1 MINNFFISFKVKL
14 VSVVIHLI
22 FIAVILTNCS
32 NIQQREADIV
42 ASVKGIGDISFNE
55 LQNHYRDYQFDLKY
69 RNNPEQGY
77 QEALQS
83 LVLFKRKVADF
94 KREEMYENKKL
105 MNPIQ
110 RYVNE
115 EIRRL
120 YFEVEYL
127 GKYINEASITSYYQ
141 LINKEITYQQLILNK
156 YQNQNTNLEISVES
170 RIDQILSE
178 FNSGTEFDTIVSKY
192 SEDITSNNNGLMPP
206 INWQNGWLN
215 STNRAI
221 SSMNIGDIEVLE
233 SESLYYIIKIS
244 DIKII
249 DIPQLNNIRP
259 IIIKNLREQ
268 YLDRALQEFAFMED
282 NIVDTKDFEWN
293 EEAIKEIASWSKDDS
308 FFLGRYKNTINE
320 AISLSNNK
328 TIIKYNL
335 KDIKYDDLLYF
346 LNDLLIPGIEKDISE
361 NDLKNYIDEAIRTDL
376 IIQKAKDLGYD
387 EKILTENA
395 TDALEFQYQK
405 IYTIENVDNNIPT
418 ANETILKEFYNEHKD
433 SLLYQYALTSIY
445 VKLFDEKSDALKMIE
460 NINAGE
466 SFEQAANRTYKVKSF
481 IKNKEGKISSYYS
494 NEEPIFGNIAFEME
508 PNEIIGPINT
518 YELDVQKFAVIK
530 SSRKIKEKTPAF
542 NEIENL
548 EKRFETYHREQLNQR
563 VKDVLA
569 SKYPVLT
576 FDDIISKNIKSGVYD
591 KQ

>member
-1 MINNFFISFKVKL
+1 MSFKVKL
-14 VSVVIHLI
+14 VSTVIHLI
-22 FIAVILTNCS
+22 FTAVILTNCS
-32 NIQQREADIV
+32 NIQHREADIV

-69 RNNPEQGY
+69 RDNPKQGY

-94 KREEMYENKKL
+94 KKEEMYENKKL

-115 EIRRL
+115 EIRRI
-120 YFEVEYL
+120 YFEEEYL

-141 LINKEITYQQLILNK
+141 LMNKEITYQQLVLNK
-156 YQNQNTNLEISVES
+156 FHNQNSNSETNVKS

-178 FNSGTEFDTIVSKY
+178 INSGTDFDILVSRY
-192 SEDITSNNNGLMPP
+192 SEDITNNNNGLMPP
-206 INWQNGWLN
+206 INWRNGWLN

-233 SESLYYIIKIS
+233 SESMYYIIKIS
-244 DIKII
+244 DIKIV
-249 DIPQLNNIRP
+249 DIPQLNDIRP
-259 IIIKNLREQ
+259 TIIKNLREQ

-282 NIVDTKDFEWN
+282 NIVDTKDFKWN
-293 EEAIKEIASWSKDDS
+293 EEAVKEITNWSKDDS
-308 FFLGRYKNTINE
+308 FFLGRYKDTINK
-320 AISLSNNK
+320 AINLSNNK
-328 TIIKYNL
+328 TIISNNL
-335 KDIKYDDLLYF
+335 EEIKYDDLLYF
-346 LNDLLIPGIEKDISE
+346 LNDILIPGIEKDISE
-361 NDLKNYIDEAIRTDL
+361 NDLKNYIVEAIRTDL
-376 IIQKAKDLGYD
+376 IIKKAKDLGYD
-387 EKILTENA
+387 EKILTGNA

-405 IYTIENVDNNIPT
+405 IYTIENVDNKIPT
-418 ANETILKEFYNEHKD
+418 ANDTFLKEFYNEHKD

-445 VKLFDEKSDALKMIE
+445 VKLFYEKSEALKMIE

-494 NEEPIFGNIAFEME
+494 KEEPILGNIAFEME

-518 YELDVQKFAVIK
+518 YELGIQKFAVIK
-530 SSRKIKEKTPAF
+530 SSRKIEEKVPTF

-548 EKRFETYHREQLNQR
+548 EKLFEAYYREQLNQR

-569 SKYPVLT
+569 SKYPVIT
-576 FDDIISKNIKSGVYD
+576 FDDIISKNIKNGIYD

>member
-1 MINNFFISFKVKL
+1 MSFKVKL
-14 VSVVIHLI
+14 VSTVIHLI
-22 FIAVILTNCS
+22 FTAVILTNCS
-32 NIQQREADIV
+32 NIQHREADIV

-69 RNNPEQGY
+69 RDNPKQGY

-94 KREEMYENKKL
+94 KKEEMYENKKL

-120 YFEVEYL
+120 YFEEEYL

-141 LINKEITYQQLILNK
+141 LMNKEITYQQLVLNK
-156 YQNQNTNLEISVES
+156 FHNQNSNSETNVKS

-178 FNSGTEFDTIVSKY
+178 INSGTDFDVLVSRY
-192 SEDITSNNNGLMPP
+192 SEDITNNNNGLMPP
-206 INWQNGWLN
+206 INWRNGWLN

-233 SESLYYIIKIS
+233 SESMYYIIKIS

-249 DIPQLNNIRP
+249 DIPQLNDIRP
-259 IIIKNLREQ
+259 TIIKNLREQ

-282 NIVDTKDFEWN
+282 NIVDTKDFKWN
-293 EEAIKEIASWSKDDS
+293 EEAVKEITNWSKDDS
-308 FFLGRYKNTINE
+308 FFLGRYKDTINE
-320 AISLSNNK
+320 AINLSNNK
-328 TIIKYNL
+328 TIISNNL
-335 KDIKYDDLLYF
+335 EEIKYDDLLYF
-346 LNDLLIPGIEKDISE
+346 LNDILIPGIEKDISE
-361 NDLKNYIDEAIRTDL
+361 NDLKNYIVEAIRTDL
-376 IIQKAKDLGYD
+376 IIKKAKDLGYD
-387 EKILTENA
+387 EKILTGNA

-405 IYTIENVDNNIPT
+405 IYTIENVDNKIPT
-418 ANETILKEFYNEHKD
+418 ANDTFLKEFYNEHKD

-445 VKLFDEKSDALKMIE
+445 VKLFYEKSEALKMIE

-494 NEEPIFGNIAFEME
+494 KEEPILGNIAFEME

-518 YELDVQKFAVIK
+518 YELGIQKFAVIK
-530 SSRKIKEKTPAF
+530 SSRKIEEKVPTF

-548 EKRFETYHREQLNQR
+548 EKLFEAYYREQLNQR

-569 SKYPVLT
+569 SKYPVIT
-576 FDDIISKNIKSGVYD
+576 FDDIISKNIKNGIYD

>member
-1 MINNFFISFKVKL
+1 MSFKVKL
-14 VSVVIHLI
+14 VSTVIHLI
-22 FIAVILTNCS
+22 FTAVILTNCS
-32 NIQQREADIV
+32 NIQHREADIV

-69 RNNPEQGY
+69 RDNPKQGY

-94 KREEMYENKKL
+94 KKEEMYENKKL

-120 YFEVEYL
+120 YFEEEYL

-141 LINKEITYQQLILNK
+141 LMNKEITYQQLVLNK
-156 YQNQNTNLEISVES
+156 FHNQNSNSETNVKS

-178 FNSGTEFDTIVSKY
+178 INSGTDFDILISRY
-192 SEDITSNNNGLMPP
+192 SEDITNNNNGLMPP
-206 INWQNGWLN
+206 INWRNGWLN

-233 SESLYYIIKIS
+233 SESMYYIIKIS

-249 DIPQLNNIRP
+249 DIPQLNDIRP
-259 IIIKNLREQ
+259 TIIKNLREQ

-282 NIVDTKDFEWN
+282 NIVDTKDFKWN
-293 EEAIKEIASWSKDDS
+293 EEAVKEITNWSKDDS
-308 FFLGRYKNTINE
+308 FFLGRYKDTINE
-320 AISLSNNK
+320 AINLSNNK
-328 TIIKYNL
+328 TIISNNL
-335 KDIKYDDLLYF
+335 EEIKYDDLLYF
-346 LNDLLIPGIEKDISE
+346 LNDILIPGIEKDISE
-361 NDLKNYIDEAIRTDL
+361 NDLKNYIVEAIRTDL
-376 IIQKAKDLGYD
+376 IIKKAKDLGYD
-387 EKILTENA
+387 EKILTGNA

-405 IYTIENVDNNIPT
+405 IYTIENVDNKIPT
-418 ANETILKEFYNEHKD
+418 ANDTFLKEFYNEHKD

-445 VKLFDEKSDALKMIE
+445 VKLFYEKSEALKMIE

-494 NEEPIFGNIAFEME
+494 KEEPILGNIAFEME

-518 YELDVQKFAVIK
+518 YELGIQKFAVIK
-530 SSRKIKEKTPAF
+530 SSRKIEEKVPTF

-548 EKRFETYHREQLNQR
+548 EKLFEAYYREQLNQR

-569 SKYPVLT
+569 SKYPVIT
-576 FDDIISKNIKSGVYD
+576 FDDIISKNIKNGIYD

>member
-1 MINNFFISFKVKL
+1 M
-14 VSVVIHLI
+14 
-22 FIAVILTNCS
+22 ILTNCS

-141 LINKEITYQQLILNK
+141 LMNKEVTYQQLILNK

-178 FNSGTEFDTIVSKY
+178 FNSGTDFDILVSRY

-206 INWQNGWLN
+206 INWRNGWLN

>member
-1 MINNFFISFKVKL
+1 MSFKVKL
-14 VSVVIHLI
+14 VSTVIHLI
-22 FIAVILTNCS
+22 FTAVILTNCS
-32 NIQQREADIV
+32 NIQHREADIV

-69 RNNPEQGY
+69 RDNPKQGY

-94 KREEMYENKKL
+94 KKEEMYENKKL

-120 YFEVEYL
+120 YFEEEYL

-141 LINKEITYQQLILNK
+141 LMNKEITYQQLVLNK
-156 YQNQNTNLEISVES
+156 FHNQNSNSETNVKS

-178 FNSGTEFDTIVSKY
+178 INSGTDFDILVSRY
-192 SEDITSNNNGLMPP
+192 SEDITNNNNGLMPP
-206 INWQNGWLN
+206 INWRNGWLN

-233 SESLYYIIKIS
+233 SESMYYIIKIS

-249 DIPQLNNIRP
+249 DIPQLNDIRP
-259 IIIKNLREQ
+259 TIIKNLREQ

-282 NIVDTKDFEWN
+282 NIVDTKDFKWN
-293 EEAIKEIASWSKDDS
+293 EEAVKEITNWSKDDS
-308 FFLGRYKNTINE
+308 FFLGRYKDTINE
-320 AISLSNNK
+320 AINLSNNK
-328 TIIKYNL
+328 TIISNNL
-335 KDIKYDDLLYF
+335 EEIKYDDLLYF
-346 LNDLLIPGIEKDISE
+346 LNDILIPGIEKDISE
-361 NDLKNYIDEAIRTDL
+361 NDLKNYIVEAIRTDL
-376 IIQKAKDLGYD
+376 IIKKAKDLGYD
-387 EKILTENA
+387 EKILIENA

-405 IYTIENVDNNIPT
+405 IYTIENVDNKIPT
-418 ANETILKEFYNEHKD
+418 ANDTFLKEFYNEHKD

-494 NEEPIFGNIAFEME
+494 KEEPILGNIAFEME

-518 YELDVQKFAVIK
+518 YELGIQKFAVIK
-530 SSRKIKEKTPAF
+530 SSRKIEEKVPTF

-548 EKRFETYHREQLNQR
+548 EKLFEAYYREQLNQR

-576 FDDIISKNIKSGVYD
+576 FDDIISKNIKSGVND

>member
-1 MINNFFISFKVKL
+1 MSFKVKL
-14 VSVVIHLI
+14 VSTVIHLI
-22 FIAVILTNCS
+22 FTAVILTNCS
-32 NIQQREADIV
+32 NIQHREADIV

-69 RNNPEQGY
+69 RDNPKQGY

-94 KREEMYENKKL
+94 KKEEMYENKKL

-120 YFEVEYL
+120 YFEEEYL

-141 LINKEITYQQLILNK
+141 LMNKEITYQQLVLNK
-156 YQNQNTNLEISVES
+156 FHNQNSNSETNVKS

-178 FNSGTEFDTIVSKY
+178 INSGTDFDVLVSRY
-192 SEDITSNNNGLMPP
+192 SEDITNNNNGLMPP
-206 INWQNGWLN
+206 INWRNGWLN

-233 SESLYYIIKIS
+233 SESMYYIIKIS

-249 DIPQLNNIRP
+249 DIPQLNDIRP
-259 IIIKNLREQ
+259 TIIKNLREQ

-282 NIVDTKDFEWN
+282 NIVDTKDFKWN
-293 EEAIKEIASWSKDDS
+293 EEAVKEITNWSKDDS
-308 FFLGRYKNTINE
+308 FFLGRYKDTINE
-320 AISLSNNK
+320 AINLSNNK
-328 TIIKYNL
+328 TIISNNL
-335 KDIKYDDLLYF
+335 EEIKYDDLLYF
-346 LNDLLIPGIEKDISE
+346 LNDILIPGIEKDISE
-361 NDLKNYIDEAIRTDL
+361 NDLKNYIVEAIRTDL
-376 IIQKAKDLGYD
+376 IIKKAKDLGYD
-387 EKILTENA
+387 EKILTGNA

-405 IYTIENVDNNIPT
+405 IYTIENVDNKIPT
-418 ANETILKEFYNEHKD
+418 ANDTFLKEFYNEHKD

-445 VKLFDEKSDALKMIE
+445 VKLFYEKSEALKMIE

-494 NEEPIFGNIAFEME
+494 KEEPILGDIAFEME

-518 YELDVQKFAVIK
+518 YELGIQKFAVIK
-530 SSRKIKEKTPAF
+530 SSRKIEEKVPTF

-548 EKRFETYHREQLNQR
+548 EKLFEAYYREQLNQR

-569 SKYPVLT
+569 SKYPVIT
-576 FDDIISKNIKSGVYD
+576 FDDIISKNIKNGIYD

>member
-1 MINNFFISFKVKL
+1 M
-14 VSVVIHLI
+14 
-22 FIAVILTNCS
+22 ILTNCS

-141 LINKEITYQQLILNK
+141 LMNKEVTYQQLILNK

>member
-1 MINNFFISFKVKL
+1 MSFKVKL
-14 VSVVIHLI
+14 VSTVIHLI
-22 FIAVILTNCS
+22 FTAVILTNCS
-32 NIQQREADIV
+32 NIQHREADIV

-69 RNNPEQGY
+69 RDNPKQGY

-94 KREEMYENKKL
+94 KKEEMYENKKL

-120 YFEVEYL
+120 YFEEEYL

-141 LINKEITYQQLILNK
+141 LMNKEITYQQLELNK
-156 YQNQNTNLEISVES
+156 FHNQNSNSETNVKS

-178 FNSGTEFDTIVSKY
+178 INSGTDFDILISRY
-192 SEDITSNNNGLMPP
+192 SEDITNNNNGLMPP
-206 INWQNGWLN
+206 INWRNGWLN

-233 SESLYYIIKIS
+233 SESMYYIIKIS

-249 DIPQLNNIRP
+249 DIPQLNDIRP
-259 IIIKNLREQ
+259 TIIKNLREQ

-282 NIVDTKDFEWN
+282 NIVDTKDFKWN
-293 EEAIKEIASWSKDDS
+293 EEAVKEITNWSKDDS
-308 FFLGRYKNTINE
+308 FFLGKYKDTINE
-320 AISLSNNK
+320 AINLSNNK
-328 TIIKYNL
+328 TIISNNL
-335 KDIKYDDLLYF
+335 EEIKYDDLLYF
-346 LNDLLIPGIEKDISE
+346 LNDILIPGIEKDISE
-361 NDLKNYIDEAIRTDL
+361 NDLKNYIVEAIRTDL
-376 IIQKAKDLGYD
+376 IIKKAKDLGYD
-387 EKILTENA
+387 EKILTGNA

-405 IYTIENVDNNIPT
+405 IYTIENVDNKIPT
-418 ANETILKEFYNEHKD
+418 ANDTFLKEFYNEHKD

-445 VKLFDEKSDALKMIE
+445 VKLFYEKSEALKMIE

-494 NEEPIFGNIAFEME
+494 KEEPILGNIAFEME

-518 YELDVQKFAVIK
+518 YELGIQKFAVIK
-530 SSRKIKEKTPAF
+530 SSRKIEEKVPTF

-548 EKRFETYHREQLNQR
+548 EKLFEAYYREQLNQR

-569 SKYPVLT
+569 SKYPVIT
-576 FDDIISKNIKSGVYD
+576 FDDIISKNIKNGIYD

>member
-1 MINNFFISFKVKL
+1 MSFKVKL
-14 VSVVIHLI
+14 VSTVIHLI
-22 FIAVILTNCS
+22 FTAVILTNCS
-32 NIQQREADIV
+32 NIQHREADIV

-69 RNNPEQGY
+69 RDNPKQGY

-94 KREEMYENKKL
+94 KKEEMYENKKL

-120 YFEVEYL
+120 YFEEEYL

-141 LINKEITYQQLILNK
+141 LMNKEITYQQLVLNK
-156 YQNQNTNLEISVES
+156 FHNQNSNSETNVKS

-178 FNSGTEFDTIVSKY
+178 INSGTDFDILVSRY
-192 SEDITSNNNGLMPP
+192 SEDITNNNNGLMPP
-206 INWQNGWLN
+206 INWRNGWLN

-233 SESLYYIIKIS
+233 SESMYYIIKIS

-249 DIPQLNNIRP
+249 DIPQLNDIRP
-259 IIIKNLREQ
+259 TIIKNLREQ

-282 NIVDTKDFEWN
+282 NIVDTKDFKWN
-293 EEAIKEIASWSKDDS
+293 EEAVKEITNWSKDDS
-308 FFLGRYKNTINE
+308 FFLGKYKDTINE
-320 AISLSNNK
+320 AINLSNNK
-328 TIIKYNL
+328 TIISNNL
-335 KDIKYDDLLYF
+335 EEIKYDDLLYF
-346 LNDLLIPGIEKDISE
+346 LNDILIPGIEKDISE
-361 NDLKNYIDEAIRTDL
+361 NDLKNYIYEAIRTDL

-387 EKILTENA
+387 EKILTGNA

-405 IYTIENVDNNIPT
+405 IYTIENVDNKIPT
-418 ANETILKEFYNEHKD
+418 ANDTFLKEFYNEHKD

-445 VKLFDEKSDALKMIE
+445 VKLFYEKSEALKMIE

-494 NEEPIFGNIAFEME
+494 KEEPILGNIAFEME

-518 YELDVQKFAVIK
+518 YELGIQKFAVIK
-530 SSRKIKEKTPAF
+530 SSRKIEEKVPTF

-548 EKRFETYHREQLNQR
+548 EKLFEAYYREQLNQR
-563 VKDVLA
+563 VKDILA
-569 SKYPVLT
+569 SKYPVIT
-576 FDDIISKNIKSGVYD
+576 FDDIISKNIKNGIYD

>member
-1 MINNFFISFKVKL
+1 MSFKVKL
-14 VSVVIHLI
+14 VSTVIHLI
-22 FIAVILTNCS
+22 FTAVILTNCS
-32 NIQQREADIV
+32 NIQHREADIV

-69 RNNPEQGY
+69 RDNPKQGY

-94 KREEMYENKKL
+94 KKEEMYENKKL

-120 YFEVEYL
+120 YFEEEYL

-141 LINKEITYQQLILNK
+141 LMNKEITYQQLVLNK
-156 YQNQNTNLEISVES
+156 FHNQNSNSETNVKS

-178 FNSGTEFDTIVSKY
+178 INSGTDFDILVSRY
-192 SEDITSNNNGLMPP
+192 SEDITNNNNGLMPP
-206 INWQNGWLN
+206 INWRNGWLN

-233 SESLYYIIKIS
+233 SESMYYIIKIS
-244 DIKII
+244 DIKIV
-249 DIPQLNNIRP
+249 DIPQLNDIRP
-259 IIIKNLREQ
+259 TIIKNLREQ

-282 NIVDTKDFEWN
+282 NIVDTKDFKWN
-293 EEAIKEIASWSKDDS
+293 EEAVKEITNWSKDDS
-308 FFLGRYKNTINE
+308 FFLGRYKDTINE
-320 AISLSNNK
+320 AINLSNNK
-328 TIIKYNL
+328 TIISNNL
-335 KDIKYDDLLYF
+335 EEIKYDDLLYF
-346 LNDLLIPGIEKDISE
+346 LNDILIPGIEKDISE
-361 NDLKNYIDEAIRTDL
+361 NDLKNYIVEAIRTDL
-376 IIQKAKDLGYD
+376 IIKKAKDLGYD
-387 EKILTENA
+387 EKILTGNA

-405 IYTIENVDNNIPT
+405 IYTIENVDNKIPT
-418 ANETILKEFYNEHKD
+418 ANDTFLKEFYNEHKD

-445 VKLFDEKSDALKMIE
+445 VKLFYEKSEALKMIE

-494 NEEPIFGNIAFEME
+494 KEEPILGNIAFEME

-518 YELDVQKFAVIK
+518 YELGIQKFAVIK
-530 SSRKIKEKTPAF
+530 SSRKIEEKVPTF

-548 EKRFETYHREQLNQR
+548 EKLFEAYYREQLNQR

-569 SKYPVLT
+569 SKYPVIT
-576 FDDIISKNIKSGVYD
+576 FDDIISKNIKNGIYD

>member
-1 MINNFFISFKVKL
+1 MSFKVKL
-14 VSVVIHLI
+14 VSTVIHLI
-22 FIAVILTNCS
+22 FTAVILTNCS
-32 NIQQREADIV
+32 NIQHREADIV

-69 RNNPEQGY
+69 RDNPKQGY

-94 KREEMYENKKL
+94 KKEEMYENKKL

-120 YFEVEYL
+120 YFEEEYL

-141 LINKEITYQQLILNK
+141 LMNKEITYQQLVLNK
-156 YQNQNTNLEISVES
+156 FHNQNSNSETNVKS

-178 FNSGTEFDTIVSKY
+178 INSGTDFYILVSRY
-192 SEDITSNNNGLMPP
+192 SEDITNNNNGLMPP
-206 INWQNGWLN
+206 INWRNGWLN

-233 SESLYYIIKIS
+233 SESMYYIIKIS

-249 DIPQLNNIRP
+249 DIPQLNDIRP
-259 IIIKNLREQ
+259 TIIKNLREQ

-282 NIVDTKDFEWN
+282 NIVDTKDFKWN
-293 EEAIKEIASWSKDDS
+293 EEAVKEITNWSKDDS
-308 FFLGRYKNTINE
+308 FFLGRYKDTINE
-320 AISLSNNK
+320 AINLSNNK
-328 TIIKYNL
+328 TIISNNL
-335 KDIKYDDLLYF
+335 EEIKYDDLLYF
-346 LNDLLIPGIEKDISE
+346 LNDILIPGIEKDISE
-361 NDLKNYIDEAIRTDL
+361 NDLKNYIVEAIRTDL
-376 IIQKAKDLGYD
+376 IIKKAKDLGYD
-387 EKILTENA
+387 EKILTGNA

-405 IYTIENVDNNIPT
+405 IYTIENVDNKIPT
-418 ANETILKEFYNEHKD
+418 ANDTFLKEFYNEHKD

-445 VKLFDEKSDALKMIE
+445 VKLFYEKSEALKMIE

-494 NEEPIFGNIAFEME
+494 KEEPILGNIAFEME

-518 YELDVQKFAVIK
+518 YELGIQKFAVIK
-530 SSRKIKEKTPAF
+530 SSRKIEEKVPTF

-548 EKRFETYHREQLNQR
+548 DKLFEAYYREQLNQR

-569 SKYPVLT
+569 SKYPVIT
-576 FDDIISKNIKSGVYD
+576 FDDIISKNIKNGIYD

>member
-1 MINNFFISFKVKL
+1 MSFKVKL
-14 VSVVIHLI
+14 VSTVIHLI
-22 FIAVILTNCS
+22 FTAVILTNCS
-32 NIQQREADIV
+32 NIQHREADIV

-69 RNNPEQGY
+69 RDNPKQGY

-94 KREEMYENKKL
+94 KKEEMYENKKL

-120 YFEVEYL
+120 YFEEEYL

-141 LINKEITYQQLILNK
+141 LMNKEITYQQLVLNK
-156 YQNQNTNLEISVES
+156 FHNQNSNSETNVKS

-178 FNSGTEFDTIVSKY
+178 INSGTDFDVLVSRY
-192 SEDITSNNNGLMPP
+192 SEDITNNNNGLMPP
-206 INWQNGWLN
+206 INWRNGWLN

-233 SESLYYIIKIS
+233 SESMYYIIKIS

-249 DIPQLNNIRP
+249 DIPQLNDIRP
-259 IIIKNLREQ
+259 TIIKNLREQ

-282 NIVDTKDFEWN
+282 NIVDTKDFKWN
-293 EEAIKEIASWSKDDS
+293 EEAVKEITNWSKEDS
-308 FFLGRYKNTINE
+308 FFLGRYKDTINE
-320 AISLSNNK
+320 AINLSNNK
-328 TIIKYNL
+328 TIISNNL
-335 KDIKYDDLLYF
+335 EEIKYDDLLYF
-346 LNDLLIPGIEKDISE
+346 LNDILIPGIEKDISE
-361 NDLKNYIDEAIRTDL
+361 NDLKNYIVEAIRTDL
-376 IIQKAKDLGYD
+376 IIKKAKDLGYD
-387 EKILTENA
+387 EKILTGNA

-405 IYTIENVDNNIPT
+405 IYTIENVDNKIPT
-418 ANETILKEFYNEHKD
+418 ANDTFLKEFYNEHKD

-445 VKLFDEKSDALKMIE
+445 VKLFYEKSEALKMIE

-494 NEEPIFGNIAFEME
+494 KEEPILGNIAFEME

-518 YELDVQKFAVIK
+518 YELGIQKFAVIK
-530 SSRKIKEKTPAF
+530 SSRKIEEKVPTF

-548 EKRFETYHREQLNQR
+548 EKLFEAYYREQLNQR

-569 SKYPVLT
+569 SKYPVIT
-576 FDDIISKNIKSGVYD
+576 FDDIISKNIKNGIYD

>member
-1 MINNFFISFKVKL
+1 MSFKVKL
-14 VSVVIHLI
+14 VSTVIHLI
-22 FIAVILTNCS
+22 FTAVILTNCS
-32 NIQQREADIV
+32 NIQHREADIV

-69 RNNPEQGY
+69 RDNPKQGY

-94 KREEMYENKKL
+94 KKEEMYENKKL

-120 YFEVEYL
+120 YFEEEYL

-141 LINKEITYQQLILNK
+141 LMNKEITYQQLVLNK
-156 YQNQNTNLEISVES
+156 FHNQNSNSETNVKS

-178 FNSGTEFDTIVSKY
+178 INSGTDFDILVSRY

-206 INWQNGWLN
+206 INWRNGWLN

-233 SESLYYIIKIS
+233 SESMYYIIKIS

-249 DIPQLNNIRP
+249 DIPQLNDIRQT
-259 IIIKNLREQ
+259 IIKNLREQ

-282 NIVDTKDFEWN
+282 NIVDTKDFKWN
-293 EEAIKEIASWSKDDS
+293 EEAVKEITNWSKDDS
-308 FFLGRYKNTINE
+308 FFLGRYKDTINE
-320 AISLSNNK
+320 AINLSNNK
-328 TIIKYNL
+328 TIISNNL
-335 KDIKYDDLLYF
+335 EEIKYDDLLYF
-346 LNDLLIPGIEKDISE
+346 LNDILIPGIEKDISE
-361 NDLKNYIDEAIRTDL
+361 NDLKNYIVEAIRTDL
-376 IIQKAKDLGYD
+376 IIKKAKDLGYD
-387 EKILTENA
+387 EKILTGNA

-405 IYTIENVDNNIPT
+405 IYTIENVDNKIPT
-418 ANETILKEFYNEHKD
+418 ANDTFLKEFYNEHKD

-445 VKLFDEKSDALKMIE
+445 VKLFYEKSEALKMIE

-466 SFEQAANRTYKVKSF
+466 SFEQAANSTYKVKSF

-494 NEEPIFGNIAFEME
+494 KEEPILGNIAFEME

-518 YELDVQKFAVIK
+518 YELGIQKFAVIK
-530 SSRKIKEKTPAF
+530 SSRKIEEKVPTF

-548 EKRFETYHREQLNQR
+548 EKLFEAYYREQLNQR

-569 SKYPVLT
+569 SKYPVIT
-576 FDDIISKNIKSGVYD
+576 FDDIIKKNIKSGVYD

>member
-1 MINNFFISFKVKL
+1 MSFKVKL
-14 VSVVIHLI
+14 VSTVIHLI
-22 FIAVILTNCS
+22 FTAVILTNCS
-32 NIQQREADIV
+32 NIQHREADIV

-69 RNNPEQGY
+69 RDNPKQGY

-94 KREEMYENKKL
+94 KKEEMYENKKL

-120 YFEVEYL
+120 YFEEEYL

-141 LINKEITYQQLILNK
+141 LMNKEITYQQLVLNK
-156 YQNQNTNLEISVES
+156 FHNQNSNSETNVKS

-178 FNSGTEFDTIVSKY
+178 INSGTDFDILISRY
-192 SEDITSNNNGLMPP
+192 SEDITNNNNGLMPP
-206 INWQNGWLN
+206 INWRNGWLN

-233 SESLYYIIKIS
+233 SESMYYIIKIS
-244 DIKII
+244 DIKIV
-249 DIPQLNNIRP
+249 DIPQLNDIRP
-259 IIIKNLREQ
+259 TIIKNLREQ

-282 NIVDTKDFEWN
+282 NIVDTKDFKWN
-293 EEAIKEIASWSKDDS
+293 EEAVKEITNWSKDDS
-308 FFLGRYKNTINE
+308 FFLGKYKDTINE
-320 AISLSNNK
+320 AINLSNNK
-328 TIIKYNL
+328 TIISNNL
-335 KDIKYDDLLYF
+335 EEIKYDDLLYF
-346 LNDLLIPGIEKDISE
+346 LNDILIPGIEKDISE
-361 NDLKNYIDEAIRTDL
+361 NDLKNYIVEAIRTDL
-376 IIQKAKDLGYD
+376 IIKKAKDLGYD
-387 EKILTENA
+387 EKILTGNA

-405 IYTIENVDNNIPT
+405 IYTIENVDNKIPT
-418 ANETILKEFYNEHKD
+418 ANDTFLKEFYNEHKD

-445 VKLFDEKSDALKMIE
+445 VKLFYEKSEALKMIE

-494 NEEPIFGNIAFEME
+494 KEEPILGNIAFEME

-518 YELDVQKFAVIK
+518 YELGIQKFAVIK
-530 SSRKIKEKTPAF
+530 SSRKIEEKVPTF

-548 EKRFETYHREQLNQR
+548 EKLFEAYYREQLNQR

-569 SKYPVLT
+569 SKYPVIT
-576 FDDIISKNIKSGVYD
+576 FDDIISKNIKNGIYD

>member
-1 MINNFFISFKVKL
+1 MSFKVKL
-14 VSVVIHLI
+14 VSTVIHLI
-22 FIAVILTNCS
+22 FTAVILTNCS

-69 RNNPEQGY
+69 RDNPKQGY

-94 KREEMYENKKL
+94 KKEEMYENKKL

-120 YFEVEYL
+120 YFEEEYL

-141 LINKEITYQQLILNK
+141 LMNKEITYQQLVLNK
-156 YQNQNTNLEISVES
+156 FHNQNSNSETNVKS

-178 FNSGTEFDTIVSKY
+178 INSGTDFDILVSRY
-192 SEDITSNNNGLMPP
+192 SEDITNNNNGLMPP
-206 INWQNGWLN
+206 INWRNGWLN

-233 SESLYYIIKIS
+233 SESMYYIIKIS

-249 DIPQLNNIRP
+249 DIPQLNDIRP
-259 IIIKNLREQ
+259 TIIKNLREQ

-282 NIVDTKDFEWN
+282 NIVDTKDFKWN
-293 EEAIKEIASWSKDDS
+293 EEAVKEITNWSKDDS
-308 FFLGRYKNTINE
+308 FFLGKYKDTINE
-320 AISLSNNK
+320 AINLSNNK
-328 TIIKYNL
+328 TIISNNL
-335 KDIKYDDLLYF
+335 EEIKYDDLLYF
-346 LNDLLIPGIEKDISE
+346 LNDILIPGIEKDISE
-361 NDLKNYIDEAIRTDL
+361 NDLKNYIVEAIRTDL
-376 IIQKAKDLGYD
+376 IIKKAKDLGYD
-387 EKILTENA
+387 EKILTGNA

-405 IYTIENVDNNIPT
+405 IYTIENVDNKIPT
-418 ANETILKEFYNEHKD
+418 ANDTFLKEFYNEHKD

-445 VKLFDEKSDALKMIE
+445 VKLFYEKSEALKMIE

-494 NEEPIFGNIAFEME
+494 KEEPILGNIAFEME

-518 YELDVQKFAVIK
+518 YELGIQKFAVIK
-530 SSRKIKEKTPAF
+530 SSRKIEEKVPTF

-548 EKRFETYHREQLNQR
+548 EKLFEAYYREQLNQR

-569 SKYPVLT
+569 SKYPVIT
-576 FDDIISKNIKSGVYD
+576 FDDIISKNIKNGIYD

>member
-1 MINNFFISFKVKL
+1 MSFKVKL
-14 VSVVIHLI
+14 VSTVIHLI
-22 FIAVILTNCS
+22 FTAVILTNCS
-32 NIQQREADIV
+32 NIQQRETDIV

-69 RNNPEQGY
+69 RDNPKQGY

-94 KREEMYENKKL
+94 KKEEMYENKKL

-120 YFEVEYL
+120 YFEEEYL

-141 LINKEITYQQLILNK
+141 LMNKEITYQQLVLNK
-156 YQNQNTNLEISVES
+156 FHNQNSNSETNVKS

-178 FNSGTEFDTIVSKY
+178 INSGTDFDILISRY
-192 SEDITSNNNGLMPP
+192 SEDITNNNNGLMPP
-206 INWQNGWLN
+206 INWRNGWLN

-233 SESLYYIIKIS
+233 SESMYYIIKIS

-249 DIPQLNNIRP
+249 DIPQLNDIRP
-259 IIIKNLREQ
+259 TIIKNLREQ

-282 NIVDTKDFEWN
+282 NIVDTKDFKWN
-293 EEAIKEIASWSKDDS
+293 EEAVKEITNWSKDDS
-308 FFLGRYKNTINE
+308 FFLGRYKDTINE
-320 AISLSNNK
+320 AINLSNNK
-328 TIIKYNL
+328 TIISNNL
-335 KDIKYDDLLYF
+335 EEIKYDDLLYF
-346 LNDLLIPGIEKDISE
+346 LNDILIPGIEKDISE
-361 NDLKNYIDEAIRTDL
+361 NDLKNYIVEAIRTDL
-376 IIQKAKDLGYD
+376 IIKKAKDLGYD
-387 EKILTENA
+387 EKILTGNA

-405 IYTIENVDNNIPT
+405 IYTIENVDNKIPT
-418 ANETILKEFYNEHKD
+418 ANDTFLKEFYNEHKD

-445 VKLFDEKSDALKMIE
+445 VKLFYEKSEALKMIE

-494 NEEPIFGNIAFEME
+494 KEEPILGNIAFEME

-518 YELDVQKFAVIK
+518 YELGIQKFAVIK
-530 SSRKIKEKTPAF
+530 SSRKIEEKVPTF

-548 EKRFETYHREQLNQR
+548 EKLFEAYYREQLNQR

-569 SKYPVLT
+569 SKYPVIT
-576 FDDIISKNIKSGVYD
+576 FDDIISKNIKNGIYD

>member
-1 MINNFFISFKVKL
+1 MSFKVKL
-14 VSVVIHLI
+14 VSTVIHLI
-22 FIAVILTNCS
+22 FTAVILTNCS
-32 NIQQREADIV
+32 NIQHREADIV

-69 RNNPEQGY
+69 RDNPKQGY

-94 KREEMYENKKL
+94 KKEEMYENKKL

-120 YFEVEYL
+120 YFEEEYL

-141 LINKEITYQQLILNK
+141 LMNKEITYQQLVLNK
-156 YQNQNTNLEISVES
+156 FHNQNSNSETNVKS

-178 FNSGTEFDTIVSKY
+178 INSGTDFDILVSRY
-192 SEDITSNNNGLMPP
+192 SEDITNNNNGLMPP
-206 INWQNGWLN
+206 INWRNGWLN

-233 SESLYYIIKIS
+233 SESMYYIIKIS
-244 DIKII
+244 DIKIV
-249 DIPQLNNIRP
+249 DIPQLNDIRP
-259 IIIKNLREQ
+259 TIIKNLREQ

-282 NIVDTKDFEWN
+282 NIVDTKDFKWN
-293 EEAIKEIASWSKDDS
+293 EEAVKEITNWSKDDS
-308 FFLGRYKNTINE
+308 FFLGRYKDTINK
-320 AISLSNNK
+320 AINLSNNK
-328 TIIKYNL
+328 TIISNNL
-335 KDIKYDDLLYF
+335 EEIKYDDLLYF
-346 LNDLLIPGIEKDISE
+346 LNDILIPGIEKDISE
-361 NDLKNYIDEAIRTDL
+361 NDLKNYIVEAIRTDL
-376 IIQKAKDLGYD
+376 IIKKAKDLGYD
-387 EKILTENA
+387 EKILTGNA

-405 IYTIENVDNNIPT
+405 IYTIENVDNKIPT
-418 ANETILKEFYNEHKD
+418 ANDTFLKEFYNEHKD

-445 VKLFDEKSDALKMIE
+445 VKLFYEKSEALKMIE

-494 NEEPIFGNIAFEME
+494 KEEPILGNIAFEME

-518 YELDVQKFAVIK
+518 YELGIQKFAVIK
-530 SSRKIKEKTPAF
+530 SSRKIEEKVPTF

-548 EKRFETYHREQLNQR
+548 EKLFEAYYREQLNQR

-569 SKYPVLT
+569 SKYPVIT
-576 FDDIISKNIKSGVYD
+576 FDDIISKNIKNGIYD

>member
-1 MINNFFISFKVKL
+1 MLFKIKL

-22 FIAVILTNCS
+22 FIAVILTNCT

-42 ASVKGIGDISFNE
+42 ASGKEVSDISFNE

-69 RNNPEQGY
+69 RDNPEQGY

-94 KREEMYENKKL
+94 KKEEMYKNKQL
-105 MNPIQ
+105 MDPIQ

-120 YFEVEYL
+120 YFEEEYL

-141 LINKEITYQQLILNK
+141 LMNKEITYQQLVLNK
-156 YQNQNTNLEISVES
+156 FNNQNTNSETNVKS

-178 FNSGTEFDTIVSKY
+178 INSGTDFDILVSRY
-192 SEDITSNNNGLMPP
+192 SEDITNNNNGLMPP
-206 INWQNGWLN
+206 INWRNGWLN

-233 SESLYYIIKIS
+233 SESMYYIIKIN
-244 DIKII
+244 DIKFI
-249 DIPQLNNIRP
+249 DIPKLNDIRP
-259 IIIKNLREQ
+259 TIIKNLREQ

-282 NIVDTKDFEWN
+282 NIVDTKDFKWN
-293 EEAIKEIASWSKDDS
+293 EEAIKEIADWSKDDS

-320 AISLSNNK
+320 AINLSNNK
-328 TIIKYNL
+328 TIISINL
-335 KDIKYDDLLYF
+335 EDIKYDELLYF

-361 NDLKNYIDEAIRTDL
+361 NDLKNYIVEAIRTDL
-376 IIQKAKDLGYD
+376 IIKKAKDLGYD

-405 IYTIENVDNNIPT
+405 IYTIENVDNKIPT
-418 ANETILKEFYNEHKD
+418 ANDTILKEFYNEHKD

-445 VKLFDEKSDALKMIE
+445 VKLFDEKSKALKMIE

-481 IKNKEGKISSYYS
+481 IKNKQGKISSYYS
-494 NEEPIFGNIAFEME
+494 KEKPILGDIAFEME
-508 PNEIIGPINT
+508 PNEIIGPIST
-518 YELDVQKFAVIK
+518 YELGIQKFAVLK
-530 SSRKIKEKTPAF
+530 SSRKIEEKVPTF

-548 EKRFETYHREQLNQR
+548 EKLFEAYYREQLNQR

-569 SKYPVLT
+569 SKYPIIT
-576 FDDIISKNIKSGVYD
+576 FDDIIWKNIKSGIYD

>member
-1 MINNFFISFKVKL
+1 MSFKVKL
-14 VSVVIHLI
+14 VSTVIHLI
-22 FIAVILTNCS
+22 FIAGILTNCS

-141 LINKEITYQQLILNK
+141 LMNKEVTYQQLILNK

>member
-1 MINNFFISFKVKL
+1 MSFKVKL
-14 VSVVIHLI
+14 VSTVIHLI
-22 FIAVILTNCS
+22 FTAVILTNCS
-32 NIQQREADIV
+32 NIQHREADIV

-69 RNNPEQGY
+69 RDNPKQGY

-94 KREEMYENKKL
+94 KKEEMYENKKL

-120 YFEVEYL
+120 YFEEEYL

-141 LINKEITYQQLILNK
+141 LMNKEITYQQLVLNK
-156 YQNQNTNLEISVES
+156 FHNQNSNSETNVKS

-178 FNSGTEFDTIVSKY
+178 INSGTDFDILVSRY
-192 SEDITSNNNGLMPP
+192 SEDITNNNNGLMPP
-206 INWQNGWLN
+206 INWRNGWLN

-233 SESLYYIIKIS
+233 SESMYYIIKIS

-249 DIPQLNNIRP
+249 DIPQLNDIRP
-259 IIIKNLREQ
+259 TIIKNLREQ

-282 NIVDTKDFEWN
+282 NIVDTKDFKWN
-293 EEAIKEIASWSKDDS
+293 EEAVKEITNWSKDDS
-308 FFLGRYKNTINE
+308 FFLGRYKDTINE
-320 AISLSNNK
+320 AINLSNNK
-328 TIIKYNL
+328 TIISNNL
-335 KDIKYDDLLYF
+335 EEIKYDDLLYF
-346 LNDLLIPGIEKDISE
+346 LNDILIPGIEKDISE
-361 NDLKNYIDEAIRTDL
+361 NDLKNYIVEAIRTDL
-376 IIQKAKDLGYD
+376 IIKKAKDLGYD
-387 EKILTENA
+387 EKILIENA

-405 IYTIENVDNNIPT
+405 IYTIENVDNKIPT
-418 ANETILKEFYNEHKD
+418 ANDTFLKEFYNEHKD

-445 VKLFDEKSDALKMIE
+445 VKLFYEKSEALKMIE

-494 NEEPIFGNIAFEME
+494 KEEPILGNIAFEME

-518 YELDVQKFAVIK
+518 YELGIQKFAVIK
-530 SSRKIKEKTPAF
+530 SSRKIEEKVPTF

-548 EKRFETYHREQLNQR
+548 EKLFEAYYREQLNQR

-569 SKYPVLT
+569 SKYPVIT
-576 FDDIISKNIKSGVYD
+576 FDDIISKNIKNGIYD

>member
-1 MINNFFISFKVKL
+1 MSFKVKL
-14 VSVVIHLI
+14 VSTVIHLI
-22 FIAVILTNCS
+22 FTAVILTNCS
-32 NIQQREADIV
+32 NIQHREADIV

-69 RNNPEQGY
+69 RDNPKQGY

-94 KREEMYENKKL
+94 KKEKMYENKKL

-120 YFEVEYL
+120 YFEEEYL

-141 LINKEITYQQLILNK
+141 LMNKEITYQQLVLNK
-156 YQNQNTNLEISVES
+156 FHNQNSNSETNVKS

-178 FNSGTEFDTIVSKY
+178 INSGTDFDVLVSRY
-192 SEDITSNNNGLMPP
+192 SEDITNNNNGLMPP
-206 INWQNGWLN
+206 INWRNGWLN

-233 SESLYYIIKIS
+233 SESMYYIIKIS

-249 DIPQLNNIRP
+249 DIPQLNDIRP
-259 IIIKNLREQ
+259 TIIKNLREQ

-282 NIVDTKDFEWN
+282 NIVDTKDFKWN
-293 EEAIKEIASWSKDDS
+293 EEAVKEITNWSKDDS
-308 FFLGRYKNTINE
+308 FFLGRYKDTINE
-320 AISLSNNK
+320 AINLSNNK
-328 TIIKYNL
+328 TIISNNL
-335 KDIKYDDLLYF
+335 EEIKYDDLLYF
-346 LNDLLIPGIEKDISE
+346 LNDILIPGIEKDISE
-361 NDLKNYIDEAIRTDL
+361 NDLKNYIVEAIRTDL
-376 IIQKAKDLGYD
+376 IIKKAKDLGYD
-387 EKILTENA
+387 EKILTGNA

-405 IYTIENVDNNIPT
+405 IYTIENVDNKIPT
-418 ANETILKEFYNEHKD
+418 ANDTFLKEFYNEHKD

-445 VKLFDEKSDALKMIE
+445 VKLFYEKSEALKMIE

-494 NEEPIFGNIAFEME
+494 KEEPILGDIAFEME

-518 YELDVQKFAVIK
+518 YELGIQKFAVIK
-530 SSRKIKEKTPAF
+530 SSRKIEEKVPTF

-548 EKRFETYHREQLNQR
+548 EKLFEAYYREQLNQR

-569 SKYPVLT
+569 SKYPVIT
-576 FDDIISKNIKSGVYD
+576 FDDIISKNIKNGIYD

>member
-1 MINNFFISFKVKL
+1 MSFKVKL
-14 VSVVIHLI
+14 VSTVIHLI
-22 FIAVILTNCS
+22 FTAVILTNCS
-32 NIQQREADIV
+32 NIQHREADIV

-69 RNNPEQGY
+69 RDNPKQGY

-94 KREEMYENKKL
+94 KKEEMYENKKL

-110 RYVNE
+110 RYINE

-120 YFEVEYL
+120 YFEEEYL

-141 LINKEITYQQLILNK
+141 LMNKEITYQQLVLNK
-156 YQNQNTNLEISVES
+156 FHNQNSNSETNVKS

-178 FNSGTEFDTIVSKY
+178 INSGTDFDILISRY
-192 SEDITSNNNGLMPP
+192 SEDITNNNNGLMPP
-206 INWQNGWLN
+206 INWRNGWLN

-233 SESLYYIIKIS
+233 SESMYYIIKIS
-244 DIKII
+244 DIKIV
-249 DIPQLNNIRP
+249 DIPQLNDIRP
-259 IIIKNLREQ
+259 TIIKNLREQ

-282 NIVDTKDFEWN
+282 NIVDTKDFKWN
-293 EEAIKEIASWSKDDS
+293 EEAVKEITNWSKDDS
-308 FFLGRYKNTINE
+308 FFLGRYKDTINE
-320 AISLSNNK
+320 AINLSNNK
-328 TIIKYNL
+328 TIISNNL
-335 KDIKYDDLLYF
+335 EEIKYDDLLYF
-346 LNDLLIPGIEKDISE
+346 LNDILIPGIEKDISE
-361 NDLKNYIDEAIRTDL
+361 NDLKNYIVEAIRTDL
-376 IIQKAKDLGYD
+376 IIKKAKDLGYD
-387 EKILTENA
+387 EKILTGNA

-405 IYTIENVDNNIPT
+405 IYTIENVDNKIPT
-418 ANETILKEFYNEHKD
+418 ANDTFLKEFYNEHKD

-445 VKLFDEKSDALKMIE
+445 VKLFYEKSEALKMIE

-494 NEEPIFGNIAFEME
+494 KEEPILGNIAFEME

-518 YELDVQKFAVIK
+518 YELGIQKFAVIK
-530 SSRKIKEKTPAF
+530 SSRKIEEKVPTF

-548 EKRFETYHREQLNQR
+548 EKLFEAYYREQLNQR

-569 SKYPVLT
+569 SKYPVIT
-576 FDDIISKNIKSGVYD
+576 FDDIISKNIKNGIYD

>member
-1 MINNFFISFKVKL
+1 MSFKVKL
-14 VSVVIHLI
+14 VSTVIHLI
-22 FIAVILTNCS
+22 FTAVILTNCS
-32 NIQQREADIV
+32 NIQHREADIV

-69 RNNPEQGY
+69 RDNPKQGY

-94 KREEMYENKKL
+94 KKEEMYENKKL

-120 YFEVEYL
+120 YFEEEYL

-141 LINKEITYQQLILNK
+141 LMNKEITYQQLVLNK
-156 YQNQNTNLEISVES
+156 FHNQNTNSETNVKS

-178 FNSGTEFDTIVSKY
+178 INSGTDFDILVSRY
-192 SEDITSNNNGLMPP
+192 SEDITNNNNGLMPQ
-206 INWQNGWLN
+206 INWRNGWLN

-233 SESLYYIIKIS
+233 SESMYYIIKIS

-249 DIPQLNNIRP
+249 DIPQLNDIRP
-259 IIIKNLREQ
+259 TIIKNLREQ

-282 NIVDTKDFEWN
+282 NIVDTKDFKWN
-293 EEAIKEIASWSKDDS
+293 EEAVKEITNWSKDDS
-308 FFLGRYKNTINE
+308 FFLGRYKDTINE
-320 AISLSNNK
+320 AINLSNNK
-328 TIIKYNL
+328 TIISNNL
-335 KDIKYDDLLYF
+335 EEIKYDDLLYF
-346 LNDLLIPGIEKDISE
+346 LNDILIPGIEKDISE
-361 NDLKNYIDEAIRTDL
+361 NDLKNYIVEAIRTDL
-376 IIQKAKDLGYD
+376 IIKKAKDLGYD

-405 IYTIENVDNNIPT
+405 IYTIENVDNKIPT
-418 ANETILKEFYNEHKD
+418 ANDTFLKEFYNEHKD

-445 VKLFDEKSDALKMIE
+445 VKLFYEKSEALKMIE

-494 NEEPIFGNIAFEME
+494 KEEPILGNIAFEME

-518 YELDVQKFAVIK
+518 YELGIQKFAVIK
-530 SSRKIKEKTPAF
+530 SSRKIEEKVPTF

-548 EKRFETYHREQLNQR
+548 EKLFEAYYREQLNQR

-569 SKYPVLT
+569 SKYPVIT
-576 FDDIISKNIKSGVYD
+576 FDDIISKNIKNGIYD

>member
-1 MINNFFISFKVKL
+1 MSFKVKL
-14 VSVVIHLI
+14 VSTVIHLI
-22 FIAVILTNCS
+22 FIAGILTNCS

-69 RNNPEQGY
+69 RDNPEQGY

-94 KREEMYENKKL
+94 KKEEMYENKKL
-105 MNPIQ
+105 MSPIQ

-120 YFEVEYL
+120 YFEEEYL

-141 LINKEITYQQLILNK
+141 LINKEITYQQLVLNK
-156 YQNQNTNLEISVES
+156 FYNQNTIPEINVKS

-178 FNSGTEFDTIVSKY
+178 INSGTDFDILVSRY

-206 INWQNGWLN
+206 INWRNGWLN

-233 SESLYYIIKIS
+233 SESMYYIIKIS

-249 DIPQLNNIRP
+249 DIPQLNDIRTT
-259 IIIKNLREQ
+259 IIKNLREQ

-282 NIVDTKDFEWN
+282 NIVDTKDFKWN
-293 EEAIKEIASWSKDDS
+293 EEAIKEIVSWSKDDS
-308 FFLGRYKNTINE
+308 FFLGKYKDTINE
-320 AISLSNNK
+320 AINLSNNK
-328 TIIKYNL
+328 TIISNNL
-335 KDIKYDDLLYF
+335 EDIRYDDLLYF
-346 LNDLLIPGIEKDISE
+346 LNDILIPGIEKDISE
-361 NDLKNYIDEAIRTDL
+361 NDLKNYIIEAIRTDL
-376 IIQKAKDLGYD
+376 IINKAKDLGYD

-418 ANETILKEFYNEHKD
+418 ANDAILKEFYNEHKD

-445 VKLFDEKSDALKMIE
+445 VKLFDGKSEALKMIE

-494 NEEPIFGNIAFEME
+494 KEEPILGNIAFEME
-508 PNEIIGPINT
+508 PNEIIGPIDT
-518 YELDVQKFAVIK
+518 YELGIQKFAVIK
-530 SSRKIKEKTPAF
+530 SSRKIKEKVPTF

-548 EKRFETYHREQLNQR
+548 EKLFEAYYREQLNQR

-569 SKYPVLT
+569 SKYPVIT
-576 FDDIISKNIKSGVYD
+576 FDDIIKKNIKSGVYD

>member
-1 MINNFFISFKVKL
+1 MSFKVKL
-14 VSVVIHLI
+14 VSTVIHLI
-22 FIAVILTNCS
+22 FTAVILTNCS
-32 NIQQREADIV
+32 NIQHREADIV
-42 ASVKGIGDISFNE
+42 ASVKSIGDISFNE

-69 RNNPEQGY
+69 RDNPKQGY

-94 KREEMYENKKL
+94 KREKMYENKKL

-115 EIRRL
+115 EIRKL
-120 YFEVEYL
+120 YFEEEYL

-141 LINKEITYQQLILNK
+141 LMNKEISYQQLVLNK
-156 YQNQNTNLEISVES
+156 FHNQNTNSETNVKS
-170 RIDQILSE
+170 RIDQILTE
-178 FNSGTEFDTIVSKY
+178 INSGTDFDLLVSRY
-192 SEDITSNNNGLMPP
+192 SEDITNNNNGLMPP
-206 INWQNGWLN
+206 INWRNGWLN

-233 SESLYYIIKIS
+233 SESMYYIIKIS

-249 DIPQLNNIRP
+249 DIPQLNDIRP
-259 IIIKNLREQ
+259 TIIKNLREQ

-282 NIVDTKDFEWN
+282 NIVDTKDFKWN
-293 EEAIKEIASWSKDDS
+293 EEAVKEIANWSKDDS
-308 FFLGRYKNTINE
+308 FFLGRYKDTINE
-320 AISLSNNK
+320 AINLSNNK
-328 TIIKYNL
+328 TIISNNL
-335 KDIKYDDLLYF
+335 EEIKYDDLLYF

-361 NDLKNYIDEAIRTDL
+361 NDLKNYIVEAIRTDL
-376 IIQKAKDLGYD
+376 IIKKAKDLGFD

-405 IYTIENVDNNIPT
+405 IYTIENVDNKIPT
-418 ANETILKEFYNEHKD
+418 ANDTILKEFYNEHKD

-445 VKLFDEKSDALKMIE
+445 VKLFDEKSEALKMIE

-494 NEEPIFGNIAFEME
+494 KEEPILGNIAFEME

-518 YELDVQKFAVIK
+518 YELGIQKFAVIK
-530 SSRKIKEKTPAF
+530 SSRKIEEK
-542 NEIENL
+542 
-548 EKRFETYHREQLNQR
+548 
-563 VKDVLA
+563 
-569 SKYPVLT
+569 SLT
-576 FDDIISKNIKSGVYD
+576 VSGPRLYTLSLI
-591 KQ
+591 

>member
-1 MINNFFISFKVKL
+1 MSFKVKL
-14 VSVVIHLI
+14 VSTVIHLI
-22 FIAVILTNCS
+22 FTAVILTNCS
-32 NIQQREADIV
+32 NIQHREADIV

-69 RNNPEQGY
+69 RDNPKQGY

-94 KREEMYENKKL
+94 KKEEMYENKKL

-120 YFEVEYL
+120 YFEEEYL

-141 LINKEITYQQLILNK
+141 LMNKEITYQQLVLNK
-156 YQNQNTNLEISVES
+156 FHNQNSNSETNVKS

-178 FNSGTEFDTIVSKY
+178 INSGTDFDILVSRY
-192 SEDITSNNNGLMPP
+192 SEDITNNNNGLMPP
-206 INWQNGWLN
+206 INWRNGWLN

-233 SESLYYIIKIS
+233 SESMYYIIKIS

-259 IIIKNLREQ
+259 TIIKNLREQ

-282 NIVDTKDFEWN
+282 NIVDTKDFKWN
-293 EEAIKEIASWSKDDS
+293 EEAVKEITNWSKDDS
-308 FFLGRYKNTINE
+308 FFLGRYKDTINE
-320 AISLSNNK
+320 AINLSNNK
-328 TIIKYNL
+328 TIISNNL
-335 KDIKYDDLLYF
+335 EEIKYDDLLYF
-346 LNDLLIPGIEKDISE
+346 LNDILIPGIEKDISE
-361 NDLKNYIDEAIRTDL
+361 NDLKNYIVEAIRTDL
-376 IIQKAKDLGYD
+376 IIKKAKDLGYD
-387 EKILTENA
+387 EKILTGNA

-405 IYTIENVDNNIPT
+405 IYTIENVDNKIPT
-418 ANETILKEFYNEHKD
+418 ANDTFLKEFYNEHKD

-445 VKLFDEKSDALKMIE
+445 VKLFYEKSEALKMIE

-494 NEEPIFGNIAFEME
+494 KEEPILGNIAFEME

-518 YELDVQKFAVIK
+518 YELGIQKFAVIK
-530 SSRKIKEKTPAF
+530 SSRKIEEKVPTF

-548 EKRFETYHREQLNQR
+548 EKLFEAYYREQLNQR

-569 SKYPVLT
+569 SKYPVIT
-576 FDDIISKNIKSGVYD
+576 FDDIISKNIKNGIYD

>member
-1 MINNFFISFKVKL
+1 M
-14 VSVVIHLI
+14 
-22 FIAVILTNCS
+22 ILTNCS

-141 LINKEITYQQLILNK
+141 LMNKEVTYQQLVLNK

-320 AISLSNNK
+320 AINLSNNK

-361 NDLKNYIDEAIRTDL
+361 NDLKNYIVEAIRTDL

-405 IYTIENVDNNIPT
+405 IYTIENVDNKIPT

-576 FDDIISKNIKSGVYD
+576 FDDIISKNIKNGIYD
-591 KQ
+591 RQ

>member
-1 MINNFFISFKVKL
+1 MSFKVKL
-14 VSVVIHLI
+14 VSTVIHLI
-22 FIAVILTNCS
+22 FIAGILTNCS

-69 RNNPEQGY
+69 RDNPEQGY

-94 KREEMYENKKL
+94 KNEEMYENKKL
-105 MNPIQ
+105 MSPIQ

-120 YFEVEYL
+120 YFEEEYL

-141 LINKEITYQQLILNK
+141 LINKEITYQQLVLNK
-156 YQNQNTNLEISVES
+156 FYNQNTNPEINVKS

-178 FNSGTEFDTIVSKY
+178 INSGTDFDILVSRY
-192 SEDITSNNNGLMPP
+192 SEDITNNNNGLMPP
-206 INWQNGWLN
+206 INWRNGWLN

-233 SESLYYIIKIS
+233 SESMYYIIKIS

-249 DIPQLNNIRP
+249 DIPQLNDIRP
-259 IIIKNLREQ
+259 TIIKNLREQ

-282 NIVDTKDFEWN
+282 NIVDTKDFKWN
-293 EEAIKEIASWSKDDS
+293 EEVIKEIAGWSKDDS
-308 FFLGRYKNTINE
+308 FFLGKYKDTINE
-320 AISLSNNK
+320 AINLSNNK
-328 TIIKYNL
+328 TIISNDL
-335 KDIKYDDLLYF
+335 EDIRYDDLLYF
-346 LNDLLIPGIEKDISE
+346 LNDILIPGIEKDISE
-361 NDLKNYIDEAIRTDL
+361 NDLKNYIIEAIRTDL
-376 IIQKAKDLGYD
+376 IINKAKDLGYD

-405 IYTIENVDNNIPT
+405 IYTIENIDNKLPT
-418 ANETILKEFYNEHKD
+418 PNDTILKEFYNEHKD

-445 VKLFDEKSDALKMIE
+445 VKLFDEKSEALKMIE

-481 IKNKEGKISSYYS
+481 IKNKEGKINSYYS

-530 SSRKIKEKTPAF
+530 SSRIIEEKVPTF
-542 NEIENL
+542 NEIQNL
-548 EKRFETYHREQLNQR
+548 EKRFEAYYREQLNQR

>member
-1 MINNFFISFKVKL
+1 MSSKVKL
-14 VSVVIHLI
+14 VSTVIHLI
-22 FIAVILTNCS
+22 FTAVILTNCS
-32 NIQQREADIV
+32 NIQHREADIV

-69 RNNPEQGY
+69 RDNPKQGY

-94 KREEMYENKKL
+94 KKEEMYENKKL

-115 EIRRL
+115 EIRRI
-120 YFEVEYL
+120 YFEEEYL

-141 LINKEITYQQLILNK
+141 LMNKEITYQQLVLNK
-156 YQNQNTNLEISVES
+156 FHNQNSNSETNVKS

-178 FNSGTEFDTIVSKY
+178 INSGTDFDILVSRY
-192 SEDITSNNNGLMPP
+192 SEDITNNNNGLMPP
-206 INWQNGWLN
+206 INWRNGWIN

-233 SESLYYIIKIS
+233 SESMYYIIKIS

-249 DIPQLNNIRP
+249 DIPQLNDIRP
-259 IIIKNLREQ
+259 TIIKNLREQ

-282 NIVDTKDFEWN
+282 NIVDTKDFKWN
-293 EEAIKEIASWSKDDS
+293 EEAVKEITNWSKDDS
-308 FFLGRYKNTINE
+308 FFLGRYKDTINE
-320 AISLSNNK
+320 AINLSNNK
-328 TIIKYNL
+328 TIISNNL
-335 KDIKYDDLLYF
+335 EEIKYDDLLYF
-346 LNDLLIPGIEKDISE
+346 LNDILIPGIEKDISE
-361 NDLKNYIDEAIRTDL
+361 NDLKNYIVEAIRTDL
-376 IIQKAKDLGYD
+376 IIKKAKDLGYD
-387 EKILTENA
+387 EKILTGNA

-405 IYTIENVDNNIPT
+405 IYTIENVDNKIPT
-418 ANETILKEFYNEHKD
+418 ANDTFLKEFYNEHKD

-445 VKLFDEKSDALKMIE
+445 VKLFYEKSEALKMIE

-494 NEEPIFGNIAFEME
+494 KEEPILGNIAFEME

-518 YELDVQKFAVIK
+518 YELGIQKFAVIK
-530 SSRKIKEKTPAF
+530 SSRKIEEKVPTF

-548 EKRFETYHREQLNQR
+548 EKLFEAYYREQLNQR

-569 SKYPVLT
+569 SKYPVIT
-576 FDDIISKNIKSGVYD
+576 FDDIISKNIKNGIYD

>member
-1 MINNFFISFKVKL
+1 MSFKVKL
-14 VSVVIHLI
+14 VSTVIHLI
-22 FIAVILTNCS
+22 FTAVILTNCS
-32 NIQQREADIV
+32 NIQHREADIV

-69 RNNPEQGY
+69 RDNPKQGY

-94 KREEMYENKKL
+94 KKEEMYENKKL

-120 YFEVEYL
+120 YFEEEYL

-141 LINKEITYQQLILNK
+141 LMNKEITYQQLVLNK
-156 YQNQNTNLEISVES
+156 FHNQNSNSETNVKS

-178 FNSGTEFDTIVSKY
+178 INSGTDFDILISRY
-192 SEDITSNNNGLMPP
+192 SEDITNNNNGLMPP
-206 INWQNGWLN
+206 INWRNGWLN

-233 SESLYYIIKIS
+233 SESMYYIIKIS
-244 DIKII
+244 DIKIV
-249 DIPQLNNIRP
+249 DIPQLNDIRP
-259 IIIKNLREQ
+259 TIIKNLREQ

-282 NIVDTKDFEWN
+282 NIVDTKDFKWN
-293 EEAIKEIASWSKDDS
+293 EEAVKEITNWSKDDS
-308 FFLGRYKNTINE
+308 FFLGRYKDTINE
-320 AISLSNNK
+320 AINLSNNK
-328 TIIKYNL
+328 TIISNNL
-335 KDIKYDDLLYF
+335 EEIKYDDLLYF
-346 LNDLLIPGIEKDISE
+346 LNDILIPGIEKDISE
-361 NDLKNYIDEAIRTDL
+361 NDLKNYIVEAIRTDL
-376 IIQKAKDLGYD
+376 IIKKAKDLGYD
-387 EKILTENA
+387 EKILTGNA

-405 IYTIENVDNNIPT
+405 IYTIENVDNKIPT
-418 ANETILKEFYNEHKD
+418 ANDTFLKEFYNEHKD

-445 VKLFDEKSDALKMIE
+445 VKLFYEKSEALKMIE

-494 NEEPIFGNIAFEME
+494 KEEPILGNIAFEME

-518 YELDVQKFAVIK
+518 YELGIQKFAVIK
-530 SSRKIKEKTPAF
+530 SSRKIEEKVPTF

-548 EKRFETYHREQLNQR
+548 EKLFEAYYREQLNQR

-569 SKYPVLT
+569 SKYPVIT
-576 FDDIISKNIKSGVYD
+576 FDDIISKNIKNGIYD

>member
-1 MINNFFISFKVKL
+1 MSFKVKL
-14 VSVVIHLI
+14 VSTVIHLI
-22 FIAVILTNCS
+22 FTAVILTNCS
-32 NIQQREADIV
+32 NIQHREADIV

-69 RNNPEQGY
+69 RDNPKQGY

-94 KREEMYENKKL
+94 KKEEMYENKKL

-120 YFEVEYL
+120 YFEEEYL

-141 LINKEITYQQLILNK
+141 LMNKEITYQQLVLNK
-156 YQNQNTNLEISVES
+156 FHNQNTNSETNVKS

-178 FNSGTEFDTIVSKY
+178 INSGTDFDILVSRY
-192 SEDITSNNNGLMPP
+192 SEDITNNNNGLMPP
-206 INWQNGWLN
+206 INWRNGWLN

-233 SESLYYIIKIS
+233 SESMYYIIKIS

-249 DIPQLNNIRP
+249 DIPQLNDIRP
-259 IIIKNLREQ
+259 TIIKNLREQ

-282 NIVDTKDFEWN
+282 NIVDTKDFKWN
-293 EEAIKEIASWSKDDS
+293 EEAVKEITNWSKDDS
-308 FFLGRYKNTINE
+308 FFLGRYKDTINE
-320 AISLSNNK
+320 AINLSNNK
-328 TIIKYNL
+328 TIISNNL
-335 KDIKYDDLLYF
+335 EEIKYDDLLYF
-346 LNDLLIPGIEKDISE
+346 LNDILIPGIEKDISE
-361 NDLKNYIDEAIRTDL
+361 NDLKNYIVEAIRTDL
-376 IIQKAKDLGYD
+376 IIKKAKDLGYD

-405 IYTIENVDNNIPT
+405 IYTIENVDNKIPT
-418 ANETILKEFYNEHKD
+418 ANDTFLKEFYNEHKD

-445 VKLFDEKSDALKMIE
+445 VKLFYEKSEALKMIE

-494 NEEPIFGNIAFEME
+494 KEEPILGNIAFEME

-518 YELDVQKFAVIK
+518 YELGIQKFAVIK
-530 SSRKIKEKTPAF
+530 SSRKIEEKVPTF

-548 EKRFETYHREQLNQR
+548 EKLFEAYYREQLNQR

-569 SKYPVLT
+569 SKYPVIT
-576 FDDIISKNIKSGVYD
+576 FDDIISKNIKNGIYD

>member
-1 MINNFFISFKVKL
+1 MSFKVKL
-14 VSVVIHLI
+14 VSTVIHLI
-22 FIAVILTNCS
+22 FTAVILTNCS
-32 NIQQREADIV
+32 NIQHREADIV

-69 RNNPEQGY
+69 RDNPKQGY

-94 KREEMYENKKL
+94 KKEEMYENKKL

-120 YFEVEYL
+120 YFEEEYL

-141 LINKEITYQQLILNK
+141 LMNKEITYQQLVLNK
-156 YQNQNTNLEISVES
+156 FHNQNSNSETNVKS

-178 FNSGTEFDTIVSKY
+178 INSGTDFDILVSRY
-192 SEDITSNNNGLMPP
+192 SEDITNNNNGLMPP
-206 INWQNGWLN
+206 INWRNGWLN

-233 SESLYYIIKIS
+233 SESMYYIIKIS

-249 DIPQLNNIRP
+249 DIPQLNDIRP
-259 IIIKNLREQ
+259 TIIKNLREQ

-282 NIVDTKDFEWN
+282 NIVDTKDFKWN
-293 EEAIKEIASWSKDDS
+293 EEAVKEITNWSKDDS
-308 FFLGRYKNTINE
+308 FFLGRYKDTINE
-320 AISLSNNK
+320 AINLSNNK
-328 TIIKYNL
+328 TIISNNL
-335 KDIKYDDLLYF
+335 EEIKYDDLLYF
-346 LNDLLIPGIEKDISE
+346 LNDILIPGIEKDISE
-361 NDLKNYIDEAIRTDL
+361 NDLKNYIVEAIRTDL
-376 IIQKAKDLGYD
+376 IIKKAKDLGYD
-387 EKILTENA
+387 EKILIGNA

-405 IYTIENVDNNIPT
+405 IYTIENVDNKIPT
-418 ANETILKEFYNEHKD
+418 ANDTFLKEFYNEHKD

-445 VKLFDEKSDALKMIE
+445 VKLFYEKSEALKMIE

-494 NEEPIFGNIAFEME
+494 KEEPILGNIAFEME

-518 YELDVQKFAVIK
+518 YELGIQKFAVIK
-530 SSRKIKEKTPAF
+530 SSRKIEEKVPTF

-548 EKRFETYHREQLNQR
+548 EKLFEAYYREQLNQR

-569 SKYPVLT
+569 SKYPVIT
-576 FDDIISKNIKSGVYD
+576 FDDIISKNIKNGIYD

>member
-1 MINNFFISFKVKL
+1 MSFKVKL
-14 VSVVIHLI
+14 VSTVIHLI
-22 FIAVILTNCS
+22 FTAVILTNCS
-32 NIQQREADIV
+32 NIQHREADIV

-69 RNNPEQGY
+69 RDNPKQGY

-94 KREEMYENKKL
+94 KKEEMYENKKL

-120 YFEVEYL
+120 YFEEEYL

-141 LINKEITYQQLILNK
+141 LMNKEITYQQLVLNK
-156 YQNQNTNLEISVES
+156 FHNQNSNSETNVKS

-178 FNSGTEFDTIVSKY
+178 INSGTDFYILVSRY
-192 SEDITSNNNGLMPP
+192 SEDITNNNNGLMPP
-206 INWQNGWLN
+206 INWRNGWLN

-221 SSMNIGDIEVLE
+221 STMNIGDIEVLE
-233 SESLYYIIKIS
+233 SESMYYIIKIS

-249 DIPQLNNIRP
+249 DIPQLNDIRP
-259 IIIKNLREQ
+259 TIIKNLREQ

-282 NIVDTKDFEWN
+282 NIVDTKDFKWN
-293 EEAIKEIASWSKDDS
+293 EEAVKEITNWSKEDS
-308 FFLGRYKNTINE
+308 FFLGRYKDTINE
-320 AISLSNNK
+320 AINLSNNK
-328 TIIKYNL
+328 TIISNNL
-335 KDIKYDDLLYF
+335 EEIKYDDLLYF
-346 LNDLLIPGIEKDISE
+346 LNDILIPGIEKDISE
-361 NDLKNYIDEAIRTDL
+361 NDLKNYIVEAIRTDL
-376 IIQKAKDLGYD
+376 IIKKAKDLGYD
-387 EKILTENA
+387 EKILTGNA

-405 IYTIENVDNNIPT
+405 IYTIENVDNKIPT
-418 ANETILKEFYNEHKD
+418 ANDTFLKEFYNEHKD

-445 VKLFDEKSDALKMIE
+445 VKLFYEKSEALKMIE

-494 NEEPIFGNIAFEME
+494 KEEPILGNIAFEME

-518 YELDVQKFAVIK
+518 YELGIQIFAVIK
-530 SSRKIKEKTPAF
+530 SSRKIEEKVHTF

-548 EKRFETYHREQLNQR
+548 EKLFEAYYREQLNQR

-569 SKYPVLT
+569 SKYPVIT
-576 FDDIISKNIKSGVYD
+576 FDDIISKNIKNGIYD

>member
-1 MINNFFISFKVKL
+1 MSFKVKL
-14 VSVVIHLI
+14 VSTVIHLI
-22 FIAVILTNCS
+22 FTAVILTNCS
-32 NIQQREADIV
+32 NIQHREADIV

-69 RNNPEQGY
+69 RDNPKQGY

-94 KREEMYENKKL
+94 KKEEMYENKKL

-120 YFEVEYL
+120 YFEEEYL

-141 LINKEITYQQLILNK
+141 LMNKEITYQQLVLNK
-156 YQNQNTNLEISVES
+156 FHNQNSNSETNVKS

-178 FNSGTEFDTIVSKY
+178 INSGTDFDILVSRY
-192 SEDITSNNNGLMPP
+192 SEDITNNNNGLMPP
-206 INWQNGWLN
+206 INWRNGWLN

-221 SSMNIGDIEVLE
+221 STMNIGDIEVLE
-233 SESLYYIIKIS
+233 SESMYYIIKIS

-249 DIPQLNNIRP
+249 DIPQLNDIRP
-259 IIIKNLREQ
+259 TIIKNLREQ

-282 NIVDTKDFEWN
+282 NIVDTKDFKWN
-293 EEAIKEIASWSKDDS
+293 EEAVKEITNWSKEDS
-308 FFLGRYKNTINE
+308 FFLGRYKDTINE
-320 AISLSNNK
+320 AINLSNNK
-328 TIIKYNL
+328 TIISNNL
-335 KDIKYDDLLYF
+335 EEIKYDDLLYF
-346 LNDLLIPGIEKDISE
+346 LNDILIPGIEKDISE
-361 NDLKNYIDEAIRTDL
+361 NDLKNYIVEAIRTDL
-376 IIQKAKDLGYD
+376 IIKKAKDLGYD
-387 EKILTENA
+387 EKILTGNA

-405 IYTIENVDNNIPT
+405 IYTIENVDNKIPT
-418 ANETILKEFYNEHKD
+418 ANDTFLKEFYNEHKD

-445 VKLFDEKSDALKMIE
+445 VKLFYEKSEALKMIE

-494 NEEPIFGNIAFEME
+494 KEEPILGNIAFEME

-518 YELDVQKFAVIK
+518 YELGIQIFAVIK
-530 SSRKIKEKTPAF
+530 SSRKIEEKVHTF

-548 EKRFETYHREQLNQR
+548 EKLFEAYYREQLNQR

-569 SKYPVLT
+569 SKYPVIT
-576 FDDIISKNIKSGVYD
+576 FDDIISKNIKNGIYD

>member
-1 MINNFFISFKVKL
+1 MSFKIKL

-32 NIQQREADIV
+32 NIQQKEADIV
-42 ASVKGIGDISFNE
+42 ARVKGIGDISFNE
-55 LQNHYRDYQFDLKY
+55 LQNHYRDYQYDLKY
-69 RNNPEQGY
+69 RDNPEQGY

-83 LVLFKRKVADF
+83 LMLFKRKVADF
-94 KREEMYENKKL
+94 KREKMYENKKL

-120 YFEVEYL
+120 YFEEEYL

-141 LINKEITYQQLILNK
+141 LMNKEITYQQLVLNK
-156 YQNQNTNLEISVES
+156 YQNTNLEISVES

-178 FNSGTEFDTIVSKY
+178 INSGTDFDTLVSRY
-192 SEDITSNNNGLMPP
+192 SEDITNNNNGLMPP
-206 INWQNGWLN
+206 INWRNGWLN

-221 SSMNIGDIEVLE
+221 SNMNIGDIEVLE

-249 DIPQLNNIRP
+249 DKPQLNNVRP
-259 IIIKNLREQ
+259 TIIKNLREQ
-268 YLDRALQEFAFMED
+268 YLDRALREFAFMED

-293 EEAIKEIASWSKDDS
+293 EEAIKEIADWSKDDS
-308 FFLGRYKNTINE
+308 FFLGRYKDTINE
-320 AISLSNNK
+320 AINLSNNK
-328 TIIKYNL
+328 TIISNNL
-335 KDIKYDDLLYF
+335 EDIKYDNLLYF

-361 NDLKNYIDEAIRTDL
+361 NDLKNYIIEAIRTGL
-376 IIQKAKDLGYD
+376 IINKAKDLGYD

-405 IYTIENVDNNIPT
+405 IYTIENVDNKIPT

-433 SLLYQYALTSIY
+433 SLLYQYAITSIY
-445 VKLFDEKSDALKMIE
+445 VKLFDDKSEALKMIE

-481 IKNKEGKISSYYS
+481 IKNKEGKISSYNS
-494 NEEPIFGNIAFEME
+494 KEEPIFGDIAFEME

-518 YELDVQKFAVIK
+518 YELDIQKFAVIK
-530 SSRKIKEKTPAF
+530 SSRKIEEKVPTF
-542 NEIENL
+542 NEIENI
-548 EKRFETYHREQLNQR
+548 EKLFETYYRGQLNQR

-569 SKYPVLT
+569 SKYPVLK
-576 FDDIISKNIKSGVYD
+576 FDDIISKNINSSLYD

>member
-1 MINNFFISFKVKL
+1 MSFKVKL
-14 VSVVIHLI
+14 VSTVIHLI
-22 FIAVILTNCS
+22 FTAVILTNCS
-32 NIQQREADIV
+32 NIQHREADIV

-69 RNNPEQGY
+69 RDNPKQGY

-94 KREEMYENKKL
+94 KKEEMYENKKL

-120 YFEVEYL
+120 YFEEEYL

-141 LINKEITYQQLILNK
+141 LMNKEITYQQLVLNK
-156 YQNQNTNLEISVES
+156 FHNQNTNSETNVKS

-178 FNSGTEFDTIVSKY
+178 INSGTDFDILVSRY
-192 SEDITSNNNGLMPP
+192 SEDITNNNNGLMPP
-206 INWQNGWLN
+206 INWRNGWLN

-233 SESLYYIIKIS
+233 SESMYYIIKIS

-249 DIPQLNNIRP
+249 DIPQLNDIRP
-259 IIIKNLREQ
+259 TIIKNLREQ

-282 NIVDTKDFEWN
+282 NIVDTKDFKWN
-293 EEAIKEIASWSKDDS
+293 EEAVKEITNWSKDDS
-308 FFLGRYKNTINE
+308 FFLGRYKDTINE
-320 AISLSNNK
+320 AINLSNNK
-328 TIIKYNL
+328 TIISNNL
-335 KDIKYDDLLYF
+335 EEIKYDDLLYF
-346 LNDLLIPGIEKDISE
+346 LNDILIPGIEKDISE
-361 NDLKNYIDEAIRTDL
+361 NDLKNYIVEAIRTDL
-376 IIQKAKDLGYD
+376 IIKKAKDLGYD

-405 IYTIENVDNNIPT
+405 IYTIENVDNKIPT
-418 ANETILKEFYNEHKD
+418 ANDTFLKEFYNEHKD

-445 VKLFDEKSDALKMIE
+445 VKLFYEKSEALKMIE

-494 NEEPIFGNIAFEME
+494 KEEPILGNIAFEME

-518 YELDVQKFAVIK
+518 YELGIQKFAVIK
-530 SSRKIKEKTPAF
+530 SSRKIEEKVPTF

-548 EKRFETYHREQLNQR
+548 EKLFKAYYREQLNQR

-569 SKYPVLT
+569 SKYPVIT
-576 FDDIISKNIKSGVYD
+576 FDDIISKNIKNGIYD

>member
-1 MINNFFISFKVKL
+1 MSFKVKL
-14 VSVVIHLI
+14 VSTVIHLI
-22 FIAVILTNCS
+22 FTAVILTNCS
-32 NIQQREADIV
+32 NIQHREADIV

-69 RNNPEQGY
+69 RDNPKQGY

-94 KREEMYENKKL
+94 KKEEMYENKKL

-120 YFEVEYL
+120 YFEEEYL

-141 LINKEITYQQLILNK
+141 LMNKEITYQQLVLNK
-156 YQNQNTNLEISVES
+156 FHNQNTNSETNVKS

-178 FNSGTEFDTIVSKY
+178 INSGTDFDILVSRY
-192 SEDITSNNNGLMPP
+192 SEDITNNNNGLMPP
-206 INWQNGWLN
+206 INWRNGWLN

-233 SESLYYIIKIS
+233 SESMYYIIKIS

-249 DIPQLNNIRP
+249 DIPQLNDIRP
-259 IIIKNLREQ
+259 TIIKNLREQ

-282 NIVDTKDFEWN
+282 NIVDTKDFKWN
-293 EEAIKEIASWSKDDS
+293 EEAVKEITNWSKDDS
-308 FFLGRYKNTINE
+308 FFLGRYKDTINE
-320 AISLSNNK
+320 AINLSNNK
-328 TIIKYNL
+328 TIISNNL
-335 KDIKYDDLLYF
+335 EEIKYDDLLYF
-346 LNDLLIPGIEKDISE
+346 LNDILIPGIEKDISE
-361 NDLKNYIDEAIRTDL
+361 NDLKNYIVEAIRTDL
-376 IIQKAKDLGYD
+376 IIKKAKDLGYD

-405 IYTIENVDNNIPT
+405 IYTIENVDNKIPT
-418 ANETILKEFYNEHKD
+418 ANDTFLKEFYNEHKD

-445 VKLFDEKSDALKMIE
+445 VKLFYEKSEALKMIE

-494 NEEPIFGNIAFEME
+494 KEEPILGNIAFEMK

-518 YELDVQKFAVIK
+518 YELSIQKFAVIK
-530 SSRKIKEKTPAF
+530 SSRKIEEKVPTF

-548 EKRFETYHREQLNQR
+548 EKLFEAYYREQLNQR

-569 SKYPVLT
+569 SKYPVIT
-576 FDDIISKNIKSGVYD
+576 FDDIISKNIKNGIYD